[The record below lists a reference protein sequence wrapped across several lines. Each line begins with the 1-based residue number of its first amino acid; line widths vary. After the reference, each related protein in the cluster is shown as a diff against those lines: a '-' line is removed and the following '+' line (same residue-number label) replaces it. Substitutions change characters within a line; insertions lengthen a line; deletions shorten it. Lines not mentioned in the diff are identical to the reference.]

1 MQTPIRTIVPGLL
14 IAFSATAVHASP
26 EASAAPAI
34 GAATEQPSTPID
46 LAAHS
51 AATKPTAPLDPT
63 LPPAVATPG
72 AGIGPALPPAVSV
85 PAVPV
90 DPLHAAPAQVRDVV
104 RWITSS
110 SDNTR
115 LPFLVIDKPT
125 ARVYAFDPS
134 GQFQGDAPVLLGMGV
149 GDRMLLPS
157 AKMSQMPPHTRIT
170 PAGRFVSKLAKDAK
184 GKELLVLD
192 YKAAFSLHPVVK
204 GKPHERRADRLASLT
219 ADDNRISF
227 GCINVP
233 VPFYETVISTAF
245 KSTHGLVYILPET
258 SQASA
263 MFGFNPVFGAL
274 ASGPQQ
280 APPAGQATPGGAPQ
294 ATPAGAAQQV
304 KTALNATASPTGTA
318 SPASPAGQAVPEA
331 AAK

>member
-1 MQTPIRTIVPGLL
+1 ML

-26 EASAAPAI
+26 KASAAPALD
-34 GAATEQPSTPID
+34 AATEQPSTPID
-46 LAAHS
+46 PAAHS
-51 AATKPTAPLDPT
+51 AATKSTAPLDPT

-72 AGIGPALPPAVSV
+72 AGTGPALPPALSV

-90 DPLHAAPAQVRDVV
+90 DPLHAAPAQVREVV

-204 GKPHERRADRLASLT
+204 GKPHERRADRLASVT
-219 ADDNRISF
+219 SDDNRISF

-233 VPFYETVISTAF
+233 IPFYETVISAAF

-263 MFGFNPVFGAL
+263 MFGFNPVVEAL
-274 ASGPQQ
+274 ASAPQEATPAGPQ
-280 APPAGQATPGGAPQ
+280 Q
-294 ATPAGAAQQV
+294 ATPAGAQQV

-318 SPASPAGQAVPEA
+318 SPTSTATQAVPEA